1 MSFLGW
7 KEEDDQNFHETG
19 FIKRVVRP
27 AGIYRCAI

>member
-7 KEEDDQNFHETG
+7 KKENDENFHETG
-19 FIKRVVRP
+19 FINGVMRP